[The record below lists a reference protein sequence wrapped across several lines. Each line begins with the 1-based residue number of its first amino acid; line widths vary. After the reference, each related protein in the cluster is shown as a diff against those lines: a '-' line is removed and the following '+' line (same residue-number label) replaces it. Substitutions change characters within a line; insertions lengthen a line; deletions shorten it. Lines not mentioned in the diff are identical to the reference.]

1 MGETCPYRA
10 AGHMAGKPDS
20 HRVEAGSS
28 RGESR
33 AAMSPHS
40 LPTAVPQSSSQ
51 GGARAPNNPHLNEE
65 EGLVRGLSV
74 SRVHEPHGPA
84 SPDRC
89 L

>member
-51 GGARAPNNPHLNEE
+51 GGAHAPNNPHLNEE